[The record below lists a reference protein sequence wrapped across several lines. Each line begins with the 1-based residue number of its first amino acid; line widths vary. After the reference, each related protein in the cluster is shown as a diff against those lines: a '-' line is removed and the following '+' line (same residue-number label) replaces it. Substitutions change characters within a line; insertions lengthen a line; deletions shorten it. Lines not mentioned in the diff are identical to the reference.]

1 MCIGISK
8 VYSSLLLLTVAG
20 ASLVVLTGCTTH
32 GTVYISHPQVF
43 TRERLVAAREKEL
56 QFLNTSLNAQ
66 VQSTFSAAQD
76 VRTLSAFQDSL
87 GVTVS
92 PTAGASVPSASA
104 PQLSDLSKMQLA
116 SPDSLVLAK
125 NLSVS
130 AVDQFKDEMAYR
142 DAVNAVIREKELDDM
157 HDRDGKTLYTLK
169 FDTALIPGDDVHQS
183 ALVKIKI
190 EGPNTNDIPEV
201 YRLWLQNLEAR
212 RDEDERAIASRFY
225 RGQIT
230 AADESLLTYLKRGL
244 DDITMSA
251 TKRFTNDL
259 DILRA
264 NLAWLNQAAQL
275 TVKVM
280 TMSPQCRLK
289 EVNRIMHLCPQ

>member
-130 AVDQFKDEMAYR
+130 AVDQFNDEMAYR

-157 HDRDGKTLYTLK
+157 HDREGKTLYTLK

-264 NLAWLNQAAQL
+264 NLDRKS
-275 TVKVM
+275 VV
-280 TMSPQCRLK
+280 
-289 EVNRIMHLCPQ
+289 